1 MFGDHRRAIELQL
14 WSMDASTAMLYVC
27 MYLCMYV
34 SMYLELEL
42 QFAVGNWTRIAQ

>member
-27 MYLCMYV
+27 MYLCIW
-34 SMYLELEL
+34 SWSCSL
-42 QFAVGNWTRIAQ
+42 QLDNWTRIAQ

>member
-27 MYLCMYV
+27 IYV